1 MSARAAPPAPRHRL
15 RRPLHPGPR
24 ARRLLIALTA
34 CLLQAGA
41 ARAAEGPLELRLPLR
56 VIRALASPVTQGEP
70 ALRREILVANPWAAR
85 VQVLQTPD
93 RFEAEITAATGE
105 VFRLTGKRSD
115 AYRLLLGETGP
126 LGRVLSL
133 PPGRRLAA
141 ALREADAVVA
151 VIERVPPPPPPEE
164 VPAPSTLQAL
174 RERSTLSLRL
184 LGSHRYQAP
193 TLGGLNPD
201 NRVLDL
207 PRHTTEGEL
216 RVDATLDLDRLLL
229 SAKPRVRL
237 TRDRWEDGPRS
248 GESDTDEETL
258 LLEGTARVRL
268 HDTLFASLGR
278 ENLQWG
284 PAQLVNPSNPFFAEN
299 GRENPVREIAGMDF
313 VRVVWLPTYSWTI
326 SWIAN
331 TGLGEG
337 NLQGRDWHPSQAL
350 KVEYVGYEANGGV
363 LVHGGPDHKTSLRA
377 YGRWTASD
385 ALLVYAEGSIQ
396 KGTDVLYPTE
406 GPPPLGLT
414 LDDTRSGDPA
424 LVPFTVLGAS
434 YTMELGPTFTLEYAY
449 NGEGY
454 DDGQADRFFDLA
466 HGAGALIEA
475 GLLKPD
481 PDGAA
486 PGLRLLRRHYLFGQ
500 YLHSEIADR
509 FTVLLRWTQNLDDLS
524 GLGTAFLEWNASDR
538 WRLFSFTAYGS
549 GGNRDEFGSAVR
561 WLGLLGIELSAF

>member
-1 MSARAAPPAPRHRL
+1 MSARAAAPAPR
-15 RRPLHPGPR
+15 RPPRTGPWTC
-24 ARRLLIALTA
+24 RLLAGLAA
-34 CLLQAGA
+34 CLLQAAPALA
-41 ARAAEGPLELRLPLR
+41 AQGPLELRLPLR

-85 VQVLQTPD
+85 VQVLETPD

-105 VFRLTGKRSD
+105 VFRLAGKRAD
-115 AYRLLLGETGP
+115 AYRLLLGETEP
-126 LGRVLSL
+126 LARVLTL
-133 PPGRRLAA
+133 PPGTRLAA
-141 ALREADAVVA
+141 TLREAEAVVA

-164 VPAPSTLQAL
+164 APAPSPLRAL

-184 LGSHRYQAP
+184 LGSHRYQVP

-201 NRVLDL
+201 NRVLGL
-207 PRHTTEGEL
+207 PRHTTEGEV
-216 RVDATLDLDRLLL
+216 RVDATIDLGRLLL
-229 SAKPRVRL
+229 SAKPRLRL
-237 TRDRWEDGPRS
+237 TRDRWQDGPRS
-248 GESDTDEETL
+248 GDSDTDEETL

-268 HDTLFASLGR
+268 HDTLFVSLGR

-313 VRVVWLPTYSWTI
+313 VRVVWLPTYSWTV

-331 TGLGEG
+331 TGLGQG

-363 LVHGGPDHKTSLRA
+363 LVHGGPDHKTSVRA

-385 ALLVYAEGSIQ
+385 ALLVYAEGSLQ

-414 LDDTRSGDPA
+414 LDDTRSSDPA
-424 LVPFTVLGAS
+424 ILPFTVVGAS

-454 DDGQADRFFDLA
+454 DEGEADRLFDLA
-466 HGAGALIEA
+466 HGAGALVEA
-475 GLLKPD
+475 GLLEPD
-481 PDGAA
+481 PDGPA

-509 FTVLLRWTQNLDDLS
+509 FTVLLRWTQNLNDLS

-561 WLGLLGIELSAF
+561 WLGLLGVELSAF

>member
-1 MSARAAPPAPRHRL
+1 MSARAASPAPPHRT
-15 RRPLHPGPR
+15 RRLLHARPW
-24 ARRLLIALTA
+24 ARRLLVALAA
-34 CLLQAGA
+34 CLLEAGA
-41 ARAAEGPLELRLPLR
+41 ARPAESPLELRLPLR
-56 VIRALASPVTQGEP
+56 VIRALASPAIQGEP

-85 VQVLQTPD
+85 VQVLETPD
-93 RFEAEITAATGE
+93 RFEAEVTAATGE
-105 VFRLTGKRSD
+105 VFRLDGRRSD
-115 AYRLLLGETGP
+115 AYRLLLGETEP
-126 LGRVLSL
+126 LDRILSL
-133 PPGRRLAA
+133 PPGTRLAA
-141 ALREADAVVA
+141 ILREADAVVA
-151 VIERVPPPPPPEE
+151 VIERLPPAPPPEE
-164 VPAPSTLQAL
+164 GPAPSPLRAL

-184 LGSHRYQAP
+184 LGSRRYQVP
-193 TLGGLNPD
+193 TLGSLNPD

-207 PRHTTEGEL
+207 PRHTTEGEV
-216 RVDATLDLDRLLL
+216 RVDATLDLDRVLF

-237 TRDRWEDGPRS
+237 TRDQWGDGPRS
-248 GESDTDEETL
+248 GESETDEETL
-258 LLEGTARVRL
+258 LLEGTARIRL
-268 HDTLFASLGR
+268 HDTLFVNLGR

-313 VRVVWLPTYSWTI
+313 VRVVWLPTYSWTV

-396 KGTDVLYPTE
+396 KGTEVLYPTD
-406 GPPPLGLT
+406 GPAPLGLT
-414 LDDTRSGDPA
+414 LDDTRSDDPA
-424 LVPFTVLGAS
+424 LIPFTVLGAS
-434 YTMELGPTFTLEYAY
+434 YTMELGPTFTMEYAY

-454 DDGQADRFFDLA
+454 DDGEAGRFFDLA

-475 GLLKPD
+475 GLLEPD

-538 WRLFSFTAYGS
+538 WRLFSFAAYGT